1 MIIDPQKLIE
11 LVDLI
16 KAKDAEIDR
25 LRGVLASADRWIIQ
39 RGRDLPDHACSECVP
54 GGEMVVP
61 GWLCAYHAAKA
72 RAALA
77 AKARAA
83 LADGEGAGK

>member
-25 LRGVLASADRWIIQ
+25 LRGVLDSVSFI
-39 RGRDLPDHACSECVP
+39 
-54 GGEMVVP
+54 
-61 GWLCAYHAAKA
+61 AKA
-72 RAALA
+72 NLRQASSNYESACQHEDSTGQQLA
-77 AKARAA
+77 NVRISLCNSILESIAARAA
-83 LADGEGAGK
+83 LADGEGVGK